1 MFKFMIDY
9 LKIQK
14 YKNLWFS
21 NNSRNFYYF
30 LTDKLDSKNYLNINE
45 INFFNFVYTCNFK
58 LSLVLFSKNKYLK
71 KLFFQCDSF
80 IKKNKLYNKETNVI
94 LIDEI
99 PNRSIPLTDFNYL
112 FFKPK
117 LKKKIINKLSMAYLN
132 KYLFKIEKNYIFL
145 KKIKIDH

>member
-1 MFKFMIDY
+1 MFKFLIDY

-14 YKNLWFS
+14 YKNLWYS

-30 LTDKLDSKNYLNINE
+30 LSDKLDSKNYLNINE
-45 INFFNFVYTCNFK
+45 INFFYFVYTCNFK
-58 LSLVLFSKNKYLK
+58 LSLFLFSKNKYLK

-80 IKKNKLYNKETNVI
+80 IKKNNLYDKETNVI

-112 FFKPK
+112 FFNQK
-117 LKKKIINKLSMAYLN
+117 LKKKIINKLFM
-132 KYLFKIEKNYIFL
+132 KYLDKYSVRIEKNYVFL
-145 KKIKIDH
+145 KKKSK

>member
-1 MFKFMIDY
+1 MFKFLIDY

-30 LTDKLDSKNYLNINE
+30 LFDKLDSKNYLNIHE

-58 LSLVLFSKNKYLK
+58 LSLTLFSKNKYLK

-80 IKKNKLYNKETNVI
+80 IKKNNLYGKQTNVI
-94 LIDEI
+94 LID
-99 PNRSIPLTDFNYL
+99 
-112 FFKPK
+112 
-117 LKKKIINKLSMAYLN
+117 
-132 KYLFKIEKNYIFL
+132 
-145 KKIKIDH
+145 